1 MTRPGKSDT
10 PNITRELKHER
21 QVTLRG
27 YLRSDA
33 LWDIE
38 AELKDIRAYDS
49 LSVEKGTIPAG
60 DSIHDIRVCVT
71 VDNTLLVTAAQ
82 AFMTA
87 VPYHTCPDA
96 LASIAAMKGARIGS
110 GWRKAIEERLGG
122 ERGCTHIRE
131 LLLHIATTAYQTI
144 PVWQA
149 QQSGDVIQSED
160 GQPPQHLGRCTTWSF
175 NGPVVARIYSQFI
188 GWKSPPRR

>member
-71 VDNTLLVTAAQ
+71 VDNTLLVTDAQ

-175 NGPVVARIYSQFI
+175 NGPVVARIYPQFI
-188 GWKSPPRR
+188 GWKSPPHR

>member
-1 MTRPGKSDT
+1 MTIPSNDDMSKI
-10 PNITRELKHER
+10 PRELKHER

-27 YLRSDA
+27 YLRSDD

-38 AELKDIRAYDS
+38 AELKDIRSYDS
-49 LSVEKGTIPAG
+49 FSFEKGTIPAG
-60 DSIHDIRVCVT
+60 ESIHDIRVCVT
-71 VDNTLLVTAAQ
+71 VDDTLLVTAAQ

-87 VPYHTCPDA
+87 VHYHTCPNA
-96 LASIAAMKGARIGS
+96 LASIEAMKGATMGP
-110 GWRKAIEERLGG
+110 GWRRAIEERLGG
-122 ERGCTHIRE
+122 DRGCTHIRE

-149 QQSGDVIQSED
+149 QQRGDVIQSKD

-175 NGPVVARIYSQFI
+175 NGPVVARIYPQFI